1 MTEPESERPTQVPM
15 WEIVCQECGTHYQ
28 CSCKC
33 HTRTA
38 PLSAPSARAQLKERV
53 GELIAER
60 CGTNVPHWPQGFELI
75 CNLVEE
81 AERLQ
86 EALRQIRDD
95 CVQECDDQMCRQIKE
110 VIEKA
115 LAAALEK
122 GK

>member
-1 MTEPESERPTQVPM
+1 
-15 WEIVCQECGTHYQ
+15 
-28 CSCKC
+28 
-33 HTRTA
+33 
-38 PLSAPSARAQLKERV
+38 
-53 GELIAER
+53 
-60 CGTNVPHWPQGFELI
+60 
-75 CNLVEE
+75 LVEE